1 MKRKLTITLS
11 LELDDI
17 EPGNREKLARQ
28 VDMTPDELHNLA
40 YHSTAEIANAFADQA
55 VRHFNDIKSSYDLG
69 EFLRYDNIYASIA
82 RWKIVDCKE
91 NSADEESS
99 AA

>member
-55 VRHFNDIKSSYDLG
+55 VRHFNDIKSSHDID
-69 EFLRYDNIYASIA
+69 EFLRYDHIYASIA
-82 RWKIVDCKE
+82 RWEILDCTAIGE
-91 NSADEESS
+91 D
-99 AA
+99 